1 MTERWK
7 EIPGY
12 EGEYAVS
19 DKGRVK
25 SLARRVR
32 LVAHG
37 VETTRPVGER
47 ILKPGPMKSGHVTV
61 ALGKGN
67 SKPVHQLVLL
77 AFKGPRPAGKESR
90 HRNGIPDDNKLS
102 NLHYGTRR
110 QNMIDKIDH
119 GRHKLS
125 LAQANEIREALKH
138 ARYGDKRR
146 VAAEYGVHECTISD
160 ILAGRSYVR

>member
-1 MTERWK
+1 MEVWK

-19 DKGRVK
+19 NKGRIK

-37 VETTRPVGER
+37 VETTRSVSER
-47 ILKPGPMKSGHVTV
+47 ILRPGPTKSGHVTV

-77 AFKGPRPAGKESR
+77 AFRGPCPEGKESR
-90 HRNGIPDDNKLS
+90 HLNDVPDDNRLT
-102 NLHYGTRR
+102 NLKYGTRR
-110 QNMIDKIDH
+110 QNMQDKIRQGH
-119 GRHKLS
+119 HTLTY
-125 LAQANEIREALKH
+125 AQAKEIRVLLENAK
-138 ARYGDKRR
+138 YGDKRR
-146 VAAEYGVHECTISD
+146 VAKDYGLSESSIQD
-160 ILAGRSYVR
+160 ILTGRSYET

>member
-1 MTERWK
+1 MEVWK

-19 DKGRVK
+19 NKGRVK

-32 LVAHG
+32 LVSRG

-47 ILKPGPMKSGHVTV
+47 ILRPGSQKSGHVTV

-77 AFKGPRPAGKESR
+77 AFRGPCPEGKESR
-90 HRNGIPDDNKLS
+90 HLNDIPSDNRLA
-102 NLHYGTRR
+102 NLRYGTRR
-110 QNMIDKIDH
+110 QNMLDKIRN
-119 GRHKLS
+119 GRHS
-125 LAQANEIREALKH
+125 LTYTQAEEIRQLLKN
-138 ARYGDKRR
+138 AKYGDKRK
-146 VAAEYGVHECTISD
+146 VAKMYGISECNVQD
-160 ILAGRSYVR
+160 ILTGRSYAK